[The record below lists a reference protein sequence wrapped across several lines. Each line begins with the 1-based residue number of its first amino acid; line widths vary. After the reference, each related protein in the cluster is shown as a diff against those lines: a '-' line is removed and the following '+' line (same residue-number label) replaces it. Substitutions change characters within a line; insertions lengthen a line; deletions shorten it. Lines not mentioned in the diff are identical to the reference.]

1 MNERFSFEKA
11 FELMKKGYKVKLP
24 TWGGYWYWDAEKETI
39 MMHCRVQDS
48 DNGKGVLDIRET
60 QRVEYT
66 LHNILSDEWMIANE
80 ENCTVLGGEVTFGF
94 EDALKYVKRG
104 IKVRR
109 KAWVQ
114 NAYLYMETN
123 DVAIYEN
130 NEDFLYK
137 SLAMCIKDG
146 AGKPTCFI
154 GWKPEGQIDLLS
166 EDWCFCD

>member
-1 MNERFSFEKA
+1 MNKRFSFVKA

-24 TWGGYWYWDAEKETI
+24 TWGGYWYWDSEEETI
-39 MMHCRVQDS
+39 VMHTKD
-48 DNGKGVLDIRET
+48 GEELDIRDT

-66 LHNILSDEWMIANE
+66 LKNILSCEWMIASKD
-80 ENCTVLGGEVTFGF
+80 NCPALGGKKVTFGF

-130 NEDFLYK
+130 NEEFLYK

-146 AGKPTCFI
+146 TGKPTCFI
-154 GWKPEGQIDLLS
+154 GWKPDGQIDLLS

>member
-1 MNERFSFEKA
+1 MNKRFSFEKA

-24 TWGGYWYWDAEKETI
+24 TWGGYWYWDAEEETI
-39 MMHCRVQDS
+39 VMHTKD
-48 DNGKGVLDIRET
+48 GEELDIRNT
-60 QRVEYT
+60 QMVEYT
-66 LHNILSDEWMIANE
+66 LKNILSCEWMIANE

-130 NEDFLYK
+130 NEEFLNK

-146 AGKPTCFI
+146 TGKSTCFI
-154 GWKPEGQIDLLS
+154 GWKPYGQIDLLS